1 MCIVEFFIPIGRTQ
15 QAEKWLISARKDI
28 YYWVKIK
35 YVFKVSDNF
44 FLGKM
49 LGNVSPMNNKYSRRY
64 KTKQKKETIF

>member
-1 MCIVEFFIPIGRTQ
+1 MFLKC
-15 QAEKWLISARKDI
+15 LII
-28 YYWVKIK
+28 
-35 YVFKVSDNF
+35 F